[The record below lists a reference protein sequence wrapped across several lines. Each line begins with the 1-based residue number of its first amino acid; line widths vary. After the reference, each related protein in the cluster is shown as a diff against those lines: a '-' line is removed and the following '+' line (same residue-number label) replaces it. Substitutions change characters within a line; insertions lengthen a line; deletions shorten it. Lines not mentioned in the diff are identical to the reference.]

1 MNFTARCL
9 IRYRQVTGSASSVSL
24 VSLHLSLFQLHYDS
38 SFVFEMLTT
47 KFIAHP
53 TSTSE
58 NAKFN
63 NPLGTAIVLYF
74 LA

>member
-1 MNFTARCL
+1 MIL
-9 IRYRQVTGSASSVSL
+9 SSDIGKWLGVFRF
-24 VSLHLSLFQLHYDS
+24 SLHPSLFQLHYDS

-47 KFIAHP
+47 TSKAHP